1 MARTETYDDTVKPRR
16 GVSLAKG
23 PVMVVGLASL
33 IFGVLGFIFAN
44 QSFTFDAPS
53 GTVNGS
59 TFLGVEGNGW
69 TWALFAAAGLLLLLG
84 SPIHW
89 GAKSMAFMVGVV
101 MIVGALISLSDGS
114 DVLGIFA
121 TNGWTTLVMG
131 AMGVGL
137 VVLAMMPRVG
147 RRRGGAPMA
156 TRAERDEI
164 DRDRRFDRDR
174 ELDRDR
180 IGERDPAAE
189 RVPNGRA
196 TTSRDTLED
205 RR

>member
-1 MARTETYDDTVKPRR
+1 MARTETYDDTVKPRK
-16 GVSLAKG
+16 GLSLAKG
-23 PVMVVGLASL
+23 PVAIVGIASL
-33 IFGVLGFIFAN
+33 LFGVLGFIFAN
-44 QSFTFDAPS
+44 QSFTFDVPD
-53 GTVNGS
+53 GTVTGS

-69 TWALFAAAGLLLLLG
+69 TWTLFAAAGLLLLLG

-101 MIVGALISLSDGS
+101 MIVCALISLSDGT
-114 DVLGIFA
+114 DVLGIVA

-156 TRAERDEI
+156 TRAARDQVEQEPE
-164 DRDRRFDRDR
+164 RRFDRDP
-174 ELDRDR
+174 
-180 IGERDPAAE
+180 DPATEPVA
-189 RVPNGRA
+189 NGR
-196 TTSRDTLED
+196 TTTPQGTLED